1 MTTSFAKKIQTWIIP
16 KNTIFPRI
24 ISLSSLLKNAPREK
38 APNMMMTM
46 TIQWSKQISVILLL
60 WVSGRVCTTAMSQS
74 ILSIESLLPSV
85 KVAMMIHTNQSCSLL
100 AVIGSLSSKRKEK
113 KKDKNSFCS
122 KTFKLFLIAKTIK
135 HLWLYRLIC

>member
-1 MTTSFAKKIQTWIIP
+1 MTTSFAKKIRTWIIP

-60 WVSGRVCTTAMSQS
+60 WVSGRACTTAMSQS

-113 KKDKNSFCS
+113 KKDKNSFCR
-122 KTFKLFLIAKTIK
+122 KTFKLFLIAKIIK
-135 HLWLYRLIC
+135 LLWLYRLIC